1 MRTVDWDGHVTAVLA
16 EWVLRWIMP
25 PDRDECAWKHVLH
38 HMVLVDRQG
47 YDKFPEGRNIMLCR
61 MTPADKLRVVS
72 SSVSLESLTD
82 CPANVLG
89 SLSVTVSKPI
99 EDNVVEPVV

>member
-1 MRTVDWDGHVTAVLA
+1 MPALA
-16 EWVLRWIMP
+16 
-25 PDRDECAWKHVLH
+25 A
-38 HMVLVDRQG
+38 
-47 YDKFPEGRNIMLCR
+47 YD
-61 MTPADKLRVVS
+61 VS